1 MHSGICCVFSLSKA
15 FFFFLTVAV
24 CVICGP
30 FIPDWLVLLLPVEA
44 ALVLVQFYE
53 VQSGISMF
61 PVVGLQSGTV
71 SGTGPTVQ

>member
-1 MHSGICCVFSLSKA
+1 M
-15 FFFFLTVAV
+15 